1 MLLDCGMVSWVKLFA
16 KLANIRKI
24 RMMPN
29 HPASVSPLRLWISRL
44 LIAYVL
50 FVNLQSAV
58 LFLLQPQVYAPSFEL
73 SGVAGEGMLRGMGL
87 LFLMWNVPYAVALSH
102 PVRRRISLYEAIIM
116 QAIGL
121 FGETFILFGLPPGH
135 LTLVDSLG
143 RFILFDGIGLA
154 ALVVA
159 LFLTLNLNFAAVQ
172 SPREK

>member
-1 MLLDCGMVSWVKLFA
+1 MGFPGSGLFA
-16 KLANIRKI
+16 KLGNFRTI
-24 RMMPN
+24 RMMLN
-29 HPASVSPLRLWISRL
+29 HSASISPLRLWISRL

-58 LFLLQPQVYAPSFEL
+58 LFLLQPQVYALAFEL
-73 SGVAGEGMLRGMGL
+73 SGVAGESMLRGMGL

-102 PVRRRISLYEAIIM
+102 PVRRRISLYEAIVM

-121 FGETFILFGLPPGH
+121 FGETFILFGLPSGH
-135 LTLVDSLG
+135 LALVDSVG

-159 LFLTLNLNFAAVQ
+159 LFLTLNLTFTAVQ
-172 SPREK
+172 PPRKE